1 LDGREEDLDYS
12 LFHRMEMRVKAVTIT
27 ILLPVILYCI
37 PCGES
42 GGRGRSLV
50 QRSPALG
57 VDYGK
62 TADNLPPPSAVAKMV
77 QNTTISKLRLYDADP
92 AILQAFANTGI
103 GLVVGIGN
111 DQIPSLSQLT
121 VAQNWIKNNIVPF
134 VPATDIIGILV
145 GNEVLFTGDGA
156 LISQL
161 LPALQNLHTA
171 LVGVS
176 LDQKIKVSTPHSM
189 AILSTSVPPSAGRFS
204 ESFDMKSLLDFLQK
218 IGAPLMINP
227 YPYFAYKSNPT
238 DQTLAYSLFKP
249 NPGFYDTNTG
259 LTYTN
264 MFDAQLDAVYSAMKY
279 LGYTGIDIVV
289 AETGWPS
296 VGDPTEVGASLQNAI
311 AYNGNLIKHVT
322 SMAGTPLRP
331 NRYIHTYIFALFNED
346 LKSGPTS
353 ERNYGLFKADM
364 TMAYDVGLLQ
374 SPSAGPS
381 PAPRTGGPVT
391 ATPPR
396 AGGSV
401 TAPPTRT
408 GGPVTAPPTGKVW
421 CITKPGADEK
431 TLEANLNYACGQ
443 GIDCRPIQPG
453 GPCYSPNTVACHAAY
468 AMNAYYQAAGRNSWN
483 CDFGQTGTLTSTD
496 PSYGGCVYQTV

>member
-1 LDGREEDLDYS
+1 MDGREEDLDQS
-12 LFHRMEMRVKAVTIT
+12 LLHRMEMIVKATTIT
-27 ILLPVILYCI
+27 ILLPVILCCI

-42 GGRGRSLV
+42 GSKGRSLA
-50 QRSPALG
+50 QRLPALG
-57 VDYGK
+57 VDYGQ
-62 TADNLPPPSAVAKMV
+62 TADNLPPPSAVAKLV
-77 QNTTISKLRLYDADP
+77 QSTSISKLRLYGADP

-111 DQIPSLSQLT
+111 DQIPSLNQLA

-134 VPATDIIGILV
+134 VPATDIIGISV
-145 GNEVLFTGDGA
+145 GNEVLFSGDGS

-171 LVGVS
+171 LVEVS
-176 LDQKIKVSTPHSM
+176 LDQQIKVSTPHSL
-189 AILSTSVPPSAGRFS
+189 AILSTSVPPSAGRFN

-238 DQTLAYSLFKP
+238 DQTLAYALFEP
-249 NPGFYDTNTG
+249 NPGFYDTNSG

-279 LGYTGIDIVV
+279 LGYPGVDIVV
-289 AETGWPS
+289 AETGWPA
-296 VGDPTEVGASLQNAI
+296 VGDPTETGVSLQNAI

-322 SMAGTPLRP
+322 SMTGTPLRP
-331 NRYIHTYIFALFNED
+331 NRYIQTYIFALFNED
-346 LKSGPTS
+346 LKPGPTS
-353 ERNYGLFKADM
+353 ERNYGLFKVDM

-374 SPSAGPS
+374 SPSAAPS
-381 PAPRTGGPVT
+381 PPAP
-391 ATPPR
+391 
-396 AGGSV
+396 
-401 TAPPTRT
+401 RT

-421 CITKPGADEK
+421 CIAKPGAEEQ
-431 TLEANLNYACGQ
+431 TLEANLNYVCGQ

-453 GPCYSPNTVACHAAY
+453 GPCYSPNTVAGHAAY
-468 AMNAYYQAAGRNSWN
+468 AMNAYYQTAGRNNWN
-483 CDFGQTGTLTSTD
+483 CDFAQTGTLTSTD
-496 PSYGGCVYQTV
+496 PSYGACVYPTV